1 MVSFAV
7 SQRESYQTITGSMIT
22 IDQAKEL
29 LHNHMQSVNLRRH
42 CYAVAAVM
50 KALAEKLKGDVAKWE
65 IVGLLHDGD
74 YESTKTD
81 PGNHAKLM
89 ANWVRE
95 TGETDQELL
104 EGIESHGWFHQG
116 KLPET
121 QMQWAL
127 YCCDEL
133 TGLITAVTLV
143 RPEKQLSAVTV
154 ESVLKKWNQKAFAA
168 GVNRDQIALCQEKLG
183 IPLNEFI
190 SLALTAMQNI
200 HEELGL

>member
-1 MVSFAV
+1 
-7 SQRESYQTITGSMIT
+7 MIT
-22 IDQAKEL
+22 RNQAQEL
-29 LHNHMQSVNLRRH
+29 LHAHMQSVNLRRH

-50 KALAEKLKGDVAKWE
+50 KALAEKLKGDVPKWE

-89 ANWVRE
+89 AKWVRE
-95 TGETDQELL
+95 LGETDQELL

-116 KLPET
+116 KLPQT

-143 RPEKQLSAVTV
+143 RPDKQLSSVTV
-154 ESVLKKWNQKAFAA
+154 DSILKKWNQKAFAA
-168 GVNRDQIALCQEKLG
+168 GVKREQIELCTEKLG
-183 IPLNEFI
+183 IPLNDFI
-190 SLALTAMQNI
+190 ALALTAMKKI
-200 HEELGL
+200 HTELGL

>member
-1 MVSFAV
+1 
-7 SQRESYQTITGSMIT
+7 MIT
-22 IDQAKEL
+22 RDKAREL
-29 LHNHMQSVNLRRH
+29 LHVHMQSVNLRRH

-50 KALAEKLKGDVAKWE
+50 EALAEKLKGDVATWE

-81 PGNHAKLM
+81 PANHAKLM
-89 ANWVRE
+89 AQWVRE
-95 TGETDQELL
+95 LGEADEELL

-116 KLPET
+116 KLPQT
-121 QMQWAL
+121 TMQWAL

-143 RPEKQLSAVTV
+143 RPDKQLSSVTID
-154 ESVLKKWNQKAFAA
+154 SVLKKWNQKAFAA
-168 GVNRDQIALCQEKLG
+168 GVNRDQIALCREKLN
-183 IPLNEFI
+183 IPLNDFI
-190 SLALTAMQNI
+190 RIALTAMQNI